1 MHQLDQAIDSDGEFV
16 DGTGNYQIYCYFDRE
31 SQGRP
36 LVLIHSINA
45 APSAIELK
53 PLFQH
58 FRLSR
63 PVVAP
68 DLPGFGR
75 STRSVGQFTPSDFA
89 REISILLGQ
98 MNSDEAPDVVALS
111 LGCEFVARA
120 IVEAGARVRSLTLI
134 SPSGFSARPVPAPAT
149 QKRLKR
155 VFDFAGLGRNAFKL
169 LRLERSIRYFYG
181 MNFSGFVPN
190 ELISYALK
198 TTRPPDAHEMP
209 LQFLAMGL
217 FTPDA
222 VTTLYRRLDLPVLVL
237 FDQDPNVSFERFAEF
252 EDQPQWH
259 FQRIAPSLGMPQWEQ
274 PQETIAAM
282 ETFFAGLQAASP
294 KI

>member
-1 MHQLDQAIDSDGEFV
+1 
-16 DGTGNYQIYCYFDRE
+16 
-31 SQGRP
+31 
-36 LVLIHSINA
+36 
-45 APSAIELK
+45 
-53 PLFQH
+53 
-58 FRLSR
+58 
-63 PVVAP
+63 
-68 DLPGFGR
+68 
-75 STRSVGQFTPSDFA
+75 
-89 REISILLGQ
+89 
-98 MNSDEAPDVVALS
+98 
-111 LGCEFVARA
+111 
-120 IVEAGARVRSLTLI
+120 
-134 SPSGFSARPVPAPAT
+134 
-149 QKRLKR
+149 
-155 VFDFAGLGRNAFKL
+155 
-169 LRLERSIRYFYG
+169 

-198 TTRPPDAHEMP
+198 TTRAPDAHEMP